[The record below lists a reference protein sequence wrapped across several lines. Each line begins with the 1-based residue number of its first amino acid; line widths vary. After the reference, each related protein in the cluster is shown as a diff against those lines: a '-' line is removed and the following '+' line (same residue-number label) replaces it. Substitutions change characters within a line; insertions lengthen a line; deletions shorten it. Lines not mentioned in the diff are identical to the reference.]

1 MVKLNKKKRTPRHGR
16 KKTTAETSY
25 GEGEENQI
33 ITEQAVAEET
43 KEVNMRGRKKGKY
56 VQIGCHVRWNEQTSD
71 TFLSPPPWLFFW
83 KE

>member
-1 MVKLNKKKRTPRHGR
+1 MKVMVKLNKKKRTPRHGR

-56 VQIGCHVRWNEQTSD
+56 VQIGC
-71 TFLSPPPWLFFW
+71 TFAALKFLICCGFHILFDC
-83 KE
+83 